1 MHHMLTSQV
10 CVCMSV
16 SDRMESQINAD
27 EAFFFFLQCLHMH
40 SDILLFLKERR
51 IWGYKDGFVLASLDL
66 DCIPFLSEFLF
77 IQTYMTASI
86 LLLEYLWPFQL
97 RFLKCVRGL

>member
-27 EAFFFFLQCLHMH
+27 EAFFFFFAVFAYAL
-40 SDILLFLKERR
+40 
-51 IWGYKDGFVLASLDL
+51 
-66 DCIPFLSEFLF
+66 
-77 IQTYMTASI
+77 
-86 LLLEYLWPFQL
+86 
-97 RFLKCVRGL
+97 